1 MKRVLYI
8 SVLTLFLAIGCEKD
22 EPKID
27 KSIIGSWSIIQ
38 VDSCNRGSYYRADTT
53 RTTIIYKEG
62 NFEFYKNRSGFIDSS
77 KDFFCGTNKFKWYYY
92 SGEIELK
99 TDYFVSESSVTVLGQ
114 DSISFIIE
122 DCTYRI
128 GELIWFEITLK
139 KDI

>member
-38 VDSCNRGSYYRADTT
+38 VDSCNWPSYYGADTT
-53 RTTIIYKEG
+53 RTTIISNSGYL
-62 NFEFYKNRSGFIDSS
+62 NFYRNRLGFIDSN
-77 KDFFCGTNKFKWYYY
+77 KDFFCGTNEFEWYYY

-128 GELIWFEITLK
+128 GELIWYEITLK